1 MGKNKNKNKE
11 KKAKV
16 LGAIASI
23 QTLLERYPAL
33 LTADSDNNGNGN
45 VNISISFLMALLGML
60 NVTQQDIASWMAR
73 MLSSKSADGLLNTIE
88 AAVKAILLTNVK
100 SLFTCSAD
108 PLISDDL
115 LGAYT
120 DIDGHPAGRKGLEI
134 DLEAADTMNIL
145 SFCPLSSEGKPFYF
159 DNEDDNAV
167 IREISDL
174 WKSRDFNAFLWYV
187 INRASTSNTEERKRT
202 WDNRCRYFKNK
213 EYTNDF
219 FKDGV
224 THTEYFTC
232 EYVERRENITK
243 ATNVLKIYLNPKRYR
258 YRQKS
263 MNIDINRSIFEF
275 NYDFIYSL
283 KLFDSKTL
291 TAQIVNAVLGLS
303 STIMGNMTIQHQVAQ
318 EKIHEAVRRILED
331 DDDGETS
338 NSGDSYFKFSNDEYN
353 ALLEIATKKYN
364 GKYQTGEN
372 STSNIPFGIIKESIE
387 KIDLATNTDEEI
399 NAITNVFNTAAKGIA
414 ENTERTV
421 TSDDWGVAFSIE
433 TNLIKKFIEELSSQL
448 IIMLLSPK
456 VVILYA
462 VNAYMLKGNADDLK
476 SWESFFG
483 TFGNLIKSVVGKIK
497 DIIIQELYAFV
508 MDKLK
513 PLLELYTNK
522 LLLETIRDY
531 KDLLMN
537 LKRLCLP
544 SGTEYGNV
552 PHLIDNVDYADII
565 PMKNNP

>member
-1 MGKNKNKNKE
+1 M
-11 KKAKV
+11 
-16 LGAIASI
+16 
-23 QTLLERYPAL
+23 
-33 LTADSDNNGNGN
+33 D
-45 VNISISFLMALLGML
+45 
-60 NVTQQDIASWMAR
+60 
-73 MLSSKSADGLLNTIE
+73 
-88 AAVKAILLTNVK
+88 
-100 SLFTCSAD
+100 
-108 PLISDDL
+108 
-115 LGAYT
+115 
-120 DIDGHPAGRKGLEI
+120 
-134 DLEAADTMNIL
+134 
-145 SFCPLSSEGKPFYF
+145 
-159 DNEDDNAV
+159 
-167 IREISDL
+167 
-174 WKSRDFNAFLWYV
+174 
-187 INRASTSNTEERKRT
+187 
-202 WDNRCRYFKNK
+202 
-213 EYTNDF
+213 
-219 FKDGV
+219 
-224 THTEYFTC
+224 
-232 EYVERRENITK
+232 
-243 ATNVLKIYLNPKRYR
+243 
-258 YRQKS
+258 
-263 MNIDINRSIFEF
+263 
-275 NYDFIYSL
+275 
-283 KLFDSKTL
+283 
-291 TAQIVNAVLGLS
+291 
-303 STIMGNMTIQHQVAQ
+303 
-318 EKIHEAVRRILED
+318 
-331 DDDGETS
+331 
-338 NSGDSYFKFSNDEYN
+338 
-353 ALLEIATKKYN
+353 IATKKYN

-372 STSNIPFGIIKESIE
+372 STSNIPFGVIKESIE

-462 VNAYMLKGNADDLK
+462 VNAYMLKGNSDDLK

-483 TFGNLIKSVVGKIK
+483 TFGNLVKSVVGKIK

-552 PHLIDNVDYADII
+552 PHLIDTVDYADII